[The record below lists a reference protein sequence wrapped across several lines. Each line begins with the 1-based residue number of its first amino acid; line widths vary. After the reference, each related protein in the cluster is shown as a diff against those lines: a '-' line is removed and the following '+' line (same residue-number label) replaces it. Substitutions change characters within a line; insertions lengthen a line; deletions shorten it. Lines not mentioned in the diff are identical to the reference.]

1 MSNLKKNLS
10 EEKVISSV
18 NPGSEKVEERRRFK
32 RFPIKLNAKYLLGEN
47 HKKWKPFMVINISRE
62 GMGMEVYLQERIP
75 IDSVLQIEIIVP
87 EKEKPVMA
95 IGVLKWIKELEK
107 KMNYLGG
114 VDLTKIDSRDKWM
127 LLDYAYDE
135 WAEDV

>member
-1 MSNLKKNLS
+1 MLLKKNLS
-10 EEKVISSV
+10 EEKVISV

-75 IDSVLQIEIIVP
+75 IDSILQIEIIVP
-87 EKEKPVMA
+87 EKEKSVMA
-95 IGVLKWIKELEK
+95 IGVLKWIRELEK

-135 WAEDV
+135 WAEEV

>member
-10 EEKVISSV
+10 EEKVISI

-75 IDSVLQIEIIVP
+75 IDSILQIEIIVP

-95 IGVLKWIKELEK
+95 IGVLKWIRELGK

-135 WAEDV
+135 WAEEV

>member
-10 EEKVISSV
+10 EEKVISV

-75 IDSVLQIEIIVP
+75 IDSILQIEIIVP
-87 EKEKPVMA
+87 EKEKSVMA
-95 IGVLKWIKELEK
+95 IGILRWIRELDK
-107 KMNYLGG
+107 KKNYLGG
-114 VDLTKIDSRDKWM
+114 VDLTKIDSKDKWM

-135 WAEDV
+135 WAEEV

>member
-18 NPGSEKVEERRRFK
+18 NPGSEKMEERRRFK

-62 GMGMEVYLQERIP
+62 GMGMEVYLQEKIP
-75 IDSVLQIEIIVP
+75 IDSILQIEIIVP

-95 IGVLKWIKELEK
+95 IGILRWIKELEK
-107 KMNYLGG
+107 KVDFLGG
-114 VDLTKIDSRDKWM
+114 VDLTKIDSRDKWV
-127 LLDYAYDE
+127 LLNCAYDE
-135 WAEDV
+135 WAEEV

>member
-10 EEKVISSV
+10 EEKVISV

-75 IDSVLQIEIIVP
+75 IDSILQIEIIVP
-87 EKEKPVMA
+87 EKEKSVMA
-95 IGVLKWIKELEK
+95 IGILRWIRELDK

-135 WAEDV
+135 WAEEV

>member
-10 EEKVISSV
+10 EEKVISV

-75 IDSVLQIEIIVP
+75 IDSILQIEIIVP
-87 EKEKPVMA
+87 EKEKSVMA
-95 IGVLKWIKELEK
+95 IGILRWIRELDK

-114 VDLTKIDSRDKWM
+114 VDLTKIDSKDKWM

-135 WAEDV
+135 WAEEV

>member
-10 EEKVISSV
+10 EEKVISV

-75 IDSVLQIEIIVP
+75 IDSILQIEIIVP
-87 EKEKPVMA
+87 EKEKQVMA
-95 IGVLKWIKELEK
+95 IGILRWIRELEK

-135 WAEDV
+135 WAEEV